1 MTKQTIE
8 VEGLREG
15 LKAVAFRI
23 GLNGELAFDC
33 NRVIEITGNRTKF
46 PCLIVKKI
54 QPRRIVLEETDT
66 NASALAGQEIKI
78 SDVAI
83 INISSEKKWRVVK
96 ENEVPLTNGEDK
108 LSLSL
113 DECKRIVNCT
123 APDVVSRIL
132 DFINNNNEKL

>member
-8 VEGLREG
+8 VEGLPEG

-33 NRVIEITGNRTKF
+33 NRVIEITGNCTKF

-54 QPRRIVLEETDT
+54 QPRRIVLEEISKEEYYRLFHDEQCT
-66 NASALAGQEIKI
+66 EIYNLQRSYWKQ
-78 SDVAI
+78 V
-83 INISSEKKWRVVK
+83 N